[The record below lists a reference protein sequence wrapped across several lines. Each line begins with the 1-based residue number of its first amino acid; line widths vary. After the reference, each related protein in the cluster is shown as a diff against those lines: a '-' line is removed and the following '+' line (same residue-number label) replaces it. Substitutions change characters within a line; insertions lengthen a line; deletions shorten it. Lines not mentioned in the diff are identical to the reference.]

1 MIVITTCSCT
11 CTYLNKKINKTI
23 KPQLQECFTEGE
35 LPQLILLIK
44 INFIEFTCKGYRHSA
59 KKQDTEG
66 KCHLYPCEAKHLPC
80 ADNLF
85 HECQI

>member
-35 LPQLILLIK
+35 LSQLVLLIK
-44 INFIEFTCKGYRHSA
+44 INFIEFTYKRLSPQCKETGHRRKVPS
-59 KKQDTEG
+59 
-66 KCHLYPCEAKHLPC
+66 LSM
-80 ADNLF
+80 
-85 HECQI
+85 